1 MSQHL
6 LQQIGPVVPPSD
18 PERAAVLRVL
28 AEHDALDLAPALGLD
43 QPAPNPSP
51 TRAPS
56 PLLGITRTPRSTR

>member
-6 LQQIGPVVPPSD
+6 LQQIGPVTPPSD
-18 PERAAVLRVL
+18 RERAAALRPL
-28 AEHDALDLAPALGLD
+28 AGHDALDLAPALGLD
-43 QPAPNPSP
+43 QPAPTP

>member
-18 PERAAVLRVL
+18 PERAAALRTL
-28 AEHDALDLAPALGLD
+28 AQRDALGLD
-43 QPAPNPSP
+43 QPAPTPSP

>member
-18 PERAAVLRVL
+18 PERAAALRTL

-43 QPAPNPSP
+43 QPAPTTPS
-51 TRAPS
+51 RAPS